1 MKSVFMSILEKIG
14 ELFDILRIDDSVV
27 FLVLFIMIVVIIDG
41 MVEFQFLDKLYW
53 VSSCEKLVK
62 YFNDCFFY
70 KYCESEE
77 V

>member
-41 MVEFQFLDKLYW
+41 MVEF
-53 VSSCEKLVK
+53 
-62 YFNDCFFY
+62 
-70 KYCESEE
+70 
-77 V
+77 